1 MARNHFQSA
10 CSPDDAIRFPENDFK
25 SLRSTFAKMNPELE
39 NKLVSSYP
47 EFFARRATGVS
58 IGYSSG
64 ILDDAQPHQKTGNQL
79 SDLGMSDVCWCDDG
93 WYGIINDF
101 CYLTKETLDHARH
114 VLSKDG
120 TLAAHEVPKLEF
132 AQIKEKLGTLRLYY
146 KLWQPDAPV
155 EDKDPQDVENRL
167 MEITHEI
174 SGYNAFA
181 YLLSSKTCEL
191 TGSAGKLRISGGCL
205 KTLSK
210 EKALELGFDDL
221 PSDHYLND

>member
-1 MARNHFQSA
+1 
-10 CSPDDAIRFPENDFK
+10 
-25 SLRSTFAKMNPELE
+25 MNPELE

-93 WYGIINDF
+93 WYQIIHDF
-101 CYLTKETLDHARH
+101 CYLSKWTLDNARH
-114 VLSKDG
+114 VLSRDG
-120 TLAAHEVPKLEF
+120 KPVVHEAPKLEF
-132 AQIKEKLGTLRLYY
+132 VQIKEKLGTLCLYY
-146 KLWQPDAPV
+146 KLWQPDSPD
-155 EDKDPQDVENRL
+155 EDKDAHDIEKRL
-167 MEITHEI
+167 LEI
-174 SGYNAFA
+174 SQRISGFKAFA